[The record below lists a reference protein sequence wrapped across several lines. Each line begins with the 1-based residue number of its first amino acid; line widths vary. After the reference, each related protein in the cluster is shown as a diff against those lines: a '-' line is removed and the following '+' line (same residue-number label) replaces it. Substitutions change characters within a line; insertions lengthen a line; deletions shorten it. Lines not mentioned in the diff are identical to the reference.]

1 MCKGLSILQNFEV
14 EFYQGK
20 GTNFNAHMAKL
31 MSIAWQLW
39 EIDIEPSARRVT
51 AHFDLDVELGRTQNF
66 ASRSGR
72 EVKSFLELDEEGCIA
87 L

>member
-20 GTNFNAHMAKL
+20 GTNFHAHMAKL

-39 EIDIEPSARRVT
+39 EIDIEPSAQPVT
-51 AHFDLDVELGRTQNF
+51 AHFDLDVELNLWAAPKT
-66 ASRSGR
+66 SHL
-72 EVKSFLELDEEGCIA
+72 EVEEKSNPS
-87 L
+87 

>member
-20 GTNFNAHMAKL
+20 GTNFHAHMAKL

-39 EIDIEPSARRVT
+39 EIDIEPSARPVT
-51 AHFDLDVELGRTQNF
+51 AHFDLDVELNVWAAPRAAPKTSHLE
-66 ASRSGR
+66 A
-72 EVKSFLELDEEGCIA
+72 EEKSNPS
-87 L
+87 